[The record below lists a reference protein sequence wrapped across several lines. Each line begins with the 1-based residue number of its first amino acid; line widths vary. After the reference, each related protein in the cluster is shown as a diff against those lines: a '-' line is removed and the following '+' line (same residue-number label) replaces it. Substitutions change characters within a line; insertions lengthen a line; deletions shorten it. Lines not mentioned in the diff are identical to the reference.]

1 MHALLACL
9 LISAAYVAP
18 FYFQRRLARSH
29 SRTIIFRTL
38 STFAVC
44 LVAWLPLTL
53 TISRALQVSVTTIC
67 WAVVFWSNV
76 MDRRIG
82 RGP

>member
-9 LISAAYVAP
+9 LISTAYVAP
-18 FYFQRRLARSH
+18 FYFQRRLARSQN
-29 SRTIIFRTL
+29 RTIIFRTL

-53 TISRALQVSVTTIC
+53 TISRTLQVSVTTIC
-67 WAVVFWSNV
+67 LVGLYSRAMSWT
-76 MDRRIG
+76 G
-82 RGP
+82 G